1 MTVAAVVVVVSGT
14 DVVVVEVVVV
24 DVVDVVGGTVVVVGS
39 GTAMSAPVNPWASA
53 SAACRPAPDPAVA
66 ASSMGSAVVS
76 ETIASVAS
84 GVNAAN
90 AYTDSSAMATH
101 VANETTR
108 VNLKLSTLRPGSPA
122 RQGSVYGQG

>member
-1 MTVAAVVVVVSGT
+1 M
-14 DVVVVEVVVV
+14 VVVEVEVV
-24 DVVDVVGGTVVVVGS
+24 DVVEVVGGTVVVVGS
-39 GTAMSAPVNPWASA
+39 GTTMSAPVNPWASA

-66 ASSMGSAVVS
+66 ASSRGSAVVS
-76 ETIASVAS
+76 GMIESVAS

-90 AYTDSSAMATH
+90 AYTDSSAIATH

-122 RQGSVYGQG
+122 RQGNVNGQG